1 MRLHRG
7 LAGQAP
13 DPLIAAA
20 EGAGRTP
27 GYRSLAYVVF
37 ENLALADFGN
47 RLPNL
52 SFEVIADEDSTGRDW
67 LADLVRTADASVGV
81 LGPAGAI
88 GFVAEEGRW
97 RENAEVLALWLD
109 APVAFPDGRL
119 KLGGPPRVVE
129 IPASDVGATADPAE
143 EVPSPERT
151 LAVERRPAAW
161 SAGHFDPARDY
172 QRGVQT
178 EWRPRPGRDM
188 SLEAPVVA
196 SAAQARSV
204 AARLLRRA
212 EAAAET
218 LELRLPFRWLW
229 LAVGDVLRV
238 EGIPGRW
245 RIVRQRVEHGTVLV
259 SCAALPPN
267 GAAAPAAADPG
278 RALPAPLVVVPP
290 TELVLLEPAH
300 DPWDA
305 EAPPALFVA
314 AAGRPGWTGAEVG
327 VAPAGDPEVRPLGR
341 LPAGRWAGRL
351 LEALPPGPSTLWD
364 EGNAI
369 LVETDGEN
377 DGPESRPARSV
388 LAGANMLAVGA
399 ELLQF
404 RTSEHLGG
412 RLFRLSGLLR
422 ARGGVSAPAGGHPA
436 GTRVAAVD
444 RAQLLKRPIQADEP
458 GLSLLLWAE
467 GRGDPPGGTEFL
479 VRLEG
484 SGHAPLAPCHARV
497 ERLSN
502 GSLRFSWIPRDRASV
517 SWAPGRPGEPARP
530 MVRWQ
535 LEQPLPL
542 ERTVSGPA
550 FVWPLEDQQASAG
563 GAVRSGQFRLVA
575 IGPGPLAV
583 RAGPMIPFSV

>member
-259 SCAALPPN
+259 TCAALPPG

-422 ARGGVSAPAGGHPA
+422 ARGASAHQPAAIPPARAWQLSTGRSCSSGRSRPTSPGSASSCGPRAGATRPAAPSSWFGSREAAMRRLRPVMRGSSGCPTEASASRGSRATGRRSAGHR
-436 GTRVAAVD
+436 G
-444 RAQLLKRPIQADEP
+444 
-458 GLSLLLWAE
+458 
-467 GRGDPPGGTEFL
+467 GRGSPHGRWSGGSWNSRFPL
-479 VRLEG
+479 
-484 SGHAPLAPCHARV
+484 SGRFLAPRSSGRSRISRQALGAPCGA
-497 ERLSN
+497 
-502 GSLRFSWIPRDRASV
+502 GSSAWLPS
-517 SWAPGRPGEPARP
+517 APGRSPCAPGR
-530 MVRWQ
+530 
-535 LEQPLPL
+535 
-542 ERTVSGPA
+542 
-550 FVWPLEDQQASAG
+550 
-563 GAVRSGQFRLVA
+563 
-575 IGPGPLAV
+575 
-583 RAGPMIPFSV
+583 